1 MVFGVTG
8 QNLVHAT
15 VSVAMVIVH
24 APEYVKIQS
33 LAMGEWNVQ
42 APIEMIGKSVMST
55 LVQVSI
61 LSDMYLSCRKT
72 SLFDSIASL
81 TNIQNEITLMV
92 LFLHAKIALPFSRVK
107 ILQSSFARA
116 GSWFLPFIIPEIYIC
131 FRNSRDAEA
140 LCRFGLSP

>member
-15 VSVAMVIVH
+15 VSVAMVIVR

-81 TNIQNEITLMV
+81 ANIQNEITLMV
-92 LFLHAKIALPFSRVK
+92 LFLHVKIALPFSSVK

-116 GSWFLPFIIPEIYIC
+116 GS
-131 FRNSRDAEA
+131 
-140 LCRFGLSP
+140 